1 MKRLA
6 LLLWLVITTVAA
18 FSQQTPTEE
27 LLQWRSSILQQKDKA
42 MTTMDLSVLKDA
54 TLYWWDG
61 EVVLQMMGSGEDD
74 NELLMYNVAANTIC
88 YTIKATGA
96 TGTDESRGLTISLY
110 KMGDNYLMVER
121 EDGKV
126 YNILTQVTVEQPVW
140 NFIDLHDMLDGIYTS
155 SDGKQYLFGMPEMF
169 EGVDEETRDPGLFD
183 TIQEQRDEV
192 ADYSFLIQYGMG
204 RMSRGGAFATTEEIE
219 RPGAGGAGALMGPM
233 EWGFNLTDEG
243 LEGKVIH
250 DEPTVDHMP
259 SITKEFTLKKIQSP
273 YKGVDGIWAFASVRP
288 LNRQMLT
295 HFPKE
300 ILRLMRNEIF
310 ARHGERFTSDQAI
323 QDYFD
328 RQPWYKASSRP
339 TPLTALE
346 KLNVS
351 LIKSIEDHIK
361 AMEFEISNF
370 DFDN

>member
-1 MKRLA
+1 M
-6 LLLWLVITTVAA
+6 VITAITA
-18 FSQQTPTEE
+18 FSQRNPTQE
-27 LLQWRSSILQQKDKA
+27 LQKWRSLMMQQKDKA
-42 MTTMDLSVLKDA
+42 ITTMDLSVLKDS
-54 TLYWWDG
+54 TIYWWDG
-61 EVVLQMMGSGEDD
+61 DLVLQMIGSGENDD
-74 NELLMYNVAANTIC
+74 EFLMFNVSANTPC
-88 YTIKATGA
+88 YTIKATGS
-96 TGTDESRGLTISLY
+96 TGRDESRGLTVSLH
-110 KMGDNYLMVER
+110 KMGNTYLMMER
-121 EDGKV
+121 EDGKL
-126 YNILTQVTVEQPVW
+126 YNILIQVTVEQPVW
-140 NFIDLHDMLDGIYTS
+140 DFIDLHDMLDGIYQS
-155 SDGKQYLFGMPEMF
+155 SDEKQYLFGLPEMF
-169 EGVDEETRDPGLFD
+169 EGVDEETRDPGLFYM
-183 TIQEQRDEV
+183 INEQRDEV

-204 RMSRGGAFATTEEIE
+204 RMSHGGAFANTEGIE
-219 RPGAGGAGALMGPM
+219 QPGAGGAGALMGPM

-259 SITKEFTLKKIQSP
+259 SITEEFTLKKTQSP

-328 RQPWYKASSRP
+328 RQPWYKASARP

>member
-1 MKRLA
+1 M
-6 LLLWLVITTVAA
+6 VITAITA
-18 FSQQTPTEE
+18 FSQRNPTEE
-27 LLQWRSSILQQKDKA
+27 LQKWRSLMMQQKDKA
-42 MTTMDLSVLKDA
+42 ITTMDLSVLKDS
-54 TLYWWDG
+54 TIYWWDG
-61 EVVLQMMGSGEDD
+61 DLVLQMIGSGEDD
-74 NELLMYNVAANTIC
+74 DEFLMFNVSTNTPC
-88 YTIKATGA
+88 YTIKATGS
-96 TGTDESRGLTISLY
+96 TGRDESRGLTVSLH
-110 KMGDNYLMVER
+110 KMGNTYLMMER
-121 EDGKV
+121 EDGKL
-126 YNILTQVTVEQPVW
+126 YNILIQVTVEQPVW
-140 NFIDLHDMLDGIYTS
+140 DFIDLHDMLDGIYQS
-155 SDGKQYLFGMPEMF
+155 SDKKQYLFGLPEMF

-183 TIQEQRDEV
+183 TINEQRDEV

-204 RMSRGGAFATTEEIE
+204 RMSHGGAFANTEGIE
-219 RPGAGGAGALMGPM
+219 QPGVGGAGALMGPM

-250 DEPTVDHMP
+250 EEPTVDHMP
-259 SITKEFTLKKIQSP
+259 SITEEFTLKKIQSP

>member
-1 MKRLA
+1 M
-6 LLLWLVITTVAA
+6 VITAITA
-18 FSQQTPTEE
+18 FSQRNPTQE
-27 LLQWRSSILQQKDKA
+27 LQKWRSLMMQQKDKA
-42 MTTMDLSVLKDA
+42 ITTMDLSVLKDS
-54 TLYWWDG
+54 TIYWWDG
-61 EVVLQMMGSGEDD
+61 DLVLQMIGSGEDD
-74 NELLMYNVAANTIC
+74 DEFLMFNVSANTPC
-88 YTIKATGA
+88 YTIKATGS
-96 TGTDESRGLTISLY
+96 TGRDESRGLTVSLH
-110 KMGDNYLMVER
+110 KMGNTYLMMER
-121 EDGKV
+121 EDGKL
-126 YNILTQVTVEQPVW
+126 YNILIQVTVEQPVW
-140 NFIDLHDMLDGIYTS
+140 DFIDLHDMLDGIYQS
-155 SDGKQYLFGMPEMF
+155 SDKKQYLFGLPEMF

-183 TIQEQRDEV
+183 TINEQRDEV

-204 RMSRGGAFATTEEIE
+204 RMSHGGAFANTEGIE
-219 RPGAGGAGALMGPM
+219 QPGAGGAGALMGPM

-259 SITKEFTLKKIQSP
+259 SITEEFTLKKTQSP

-310 ARHGERFTSDQAI
+310 ARHGERFSSDQTI

-328 RQPWYKASSRP
+328 RQPWYKASARP

-351 LIKSIEDHIK
+351 LIKTIEEHIK

-370 DFDN
+370 NY